1 MKSAGDIF
9 TSSPHGF
16 FLPFHPIRRTAI
28 GLFTFTFASVIF
40 ATIKAI
46 MEEKMIR
53 SFVLASIIA
62 VIAGIAHAE
71 EPIVGNWKTAAG
83 DTAVIASC
91 AGSYCVTLKTGKY
104 AGRKIGTLAG
114 TGGSYAGEI
123 TDPAAEKTYSGAGKV
138 SGNSLRMQGCVM
150 KVLCKSQTW
159 TRL

>member
-1 MKSAGDIF
+1 
-9 TSSPHGF
+9 
-16 FLPFHPIRRTAI
+16 
-28 GLFTFTFASVIF
+28 
-40 ATIKAI
+40 
-46 MEEKMIR
+46 MIR
-53 SFVLASIIA
+53 SFVLAGVIT
-62 VIAGIAHAE
+62 VIAGIAHAD

-91 AGSYCVTLKTGKY
+91 GGSYCVTLKTGKY

-123 TDPAAEKTYSGAGKV
+123 TDPAAEKTYSGSGKV

-150 KVLCKSQTW
+150 NILCKSQTW

>member
-1 MKSAGDIF
+1 MAFFSCF
-9 TSSPHGF
+9 SSDQQDSNRAY
-16 FLPFHPIRRTAI
+16 LPLRSRQLFSRPIWD
-28 GLFTFTFASVIF
+28 
-40 ATIKAI
+40 I

-53 SFVLASIIA
+53 SFVLAGAIA
-62 VIAGIAHAE
+62 MIAGIAHAE

-91 AGSYCVTLKTGKY
+91 GGSYCVTLKTGKY

-114 TGGSYAGEI
+114 AGGSYAGEI

-150 KVLCKSQTW
+150 KILCKSQTW